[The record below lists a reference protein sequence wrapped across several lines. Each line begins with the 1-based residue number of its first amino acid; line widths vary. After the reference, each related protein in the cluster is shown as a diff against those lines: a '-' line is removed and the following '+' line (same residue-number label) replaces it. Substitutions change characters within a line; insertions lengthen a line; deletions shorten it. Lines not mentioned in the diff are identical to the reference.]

1 MAYYSKSLLEQEL
14 KKGEE
19 LQVGWP
25 WRIMVFSAIV
35 LLTTIGI
42 FLGAEFGFKNYIKSE
57 IAKVDSQIDS
67 LTKSIPED
75 QQKSFLVFS
84 AQANNIQKILDD
96 RYNTPQLFSFLEKNT
111 LKNVYYKSVNLD
123 TKEMSVNIDGVA
135 PDLNV
140 LAQQTEIFRNAT
152 DTVVKATMG
161 RSSLMTEK
169 DNQGRERPG
178 AVSFALMLKIKNK

>member
-1 MAYYSKSLLEQEL
+1 MAYSKSLLEQEL

-42 FLGAEFGFKNYIKSE
+42 FLGAEFGFKAYIKSE
-57 IAKVDSQIDS
+57 IAKVDSEIDL

-84 AQANNIQKILDD
+84 AQANNIQKILSD

-123 TKEMSVNIDGVA
+123 MKEMSVNIDGVA
-135 PDLNV
+135 PDFNV
-140 LAQQTEIFRNAT
+140 LAQQMEIFRNAT
-152 DTVVKATMG
+152 DTVNKVMMG

-169 DNQGRERPG
+169 DSQGRERPG
-178 AVSFALMLKIKNK
+178 AVNFTLTLKIKK